1 LREGVPVRFDLEE
14 GSPTDEE
21 EPVYRSAE
29 LVSVATGG
37 IGTSVEEVCCKMGIF
52 SATYFH

>member
-52 SATYFH
+52 PATYFH